1 LIRLWYNGFV
11 KNPLPPRK
19 DGSSL
24 MKIVPSNVVCPRCHS
39 RKLHKFGK
47 DLEGCQRYRC
57 LACHRQFAPDNP
69 KHPRLTSRKYPDC
82 PVCGKATFLHHDFTY
97 YSNYRCCD
105 KRCNHSFTQAKDIE
119 ISPPSSALPFQLF
132 SMKRMR
138 HPLHIIL
145 LALNYFFMANV
156 TTRKASQLLLCCHQ
170 VKVSHV
176 TISRW
181 IKRFAPVFQAIA
193 NAIQPTLALSD
204 SDEWHFDETYVKIC
218 GKDYYLWLAI
228 DAETRFVIDFHLSP
242 CRDSNSAHTL
252 LKSCRDKSGSPA
264 SAVVSDRY
272 NCYTEPARKFFPLVS
287 HIQVED
293 FHDVISNN
301 LIEAFNNQFKAWYK
315 PRRGFGSFDS
325 ANRLIAT
332 FVFFHNFLRPHSSL
346 EGLTP
351 AQVAGHVTSMRARN
365 NWLLIA

>member
-1 LIRLWYNGFV
+1 
-11 KNPLPPRK
+11 
-19 DGSSL
+19 
-24 MKIVPSNVVCPRCHS
+24 MTIVPSNVVCPRCHS
-39 RKLHKFGK
+39 RDLYRFGK
-47 DLEGCQRYRC
+47 DLQEFQRYQC
-57 LACHRQFAPDNP
+57 KICKRQFAPDNP
-69 KHPRLTSRKYPDC
+69 PSHLRPAFRKYPDC

-119 ISPPSSALPFQLF
+119 VSPPSSALDPAPF

-138 HPLHIIL
+138 HPLPVVL

-156 TTRKASQLLLCCHQ
+156 TTRKAAQLLWASHQ
-170 VKVSHV
+170 VSISHV

-181 IKRFAPVFQAIA
+181 IKRFAPVFQTIA
-193 NAIQPTLALSD
+193 QFIQAQLVLSD
-204 SDEWHFDETYVKIC
+204 SDEWHFDETYVKIN
-218 GKDYYLWLAI
+218 GQDYYLWLVI
-228 DAETRFVIDFHLSP
+228 DSETRFVLDFHLSP

-252 LKSCRDKSGSPA
+252 LKSCHDKFGSPA

-272 NCYTEPARKFFPLVS
+272 SCYIQPASKYFPDVE

-293 FHDVISNN
+293 FHDLISNN

-315 PRRGFGSFDS
+315 PRRGFGSFVS

-332 FVFFHNFLRPHSSL
+332 FIFFYNFLRPHSSL
-346 EGLTP
+346 SGLTP
-351 AQVAGHVTSMRARN
+351 AQVAGHLSSDRERSS
-365 NWLLIA
+365 WFLIA